1 MPFTTGYRTMLR
13 QAASCQPRVLLSR
26 SPATTNPYTKR
37 LISSR
42 RQSPPDSQPSPR
54 KSFPIAKVL
63 AGFIVTALAGSA
75 VALYPVLTKEP
86 AKPQE
91 AVVKYEK
98 ERPVA
103 RSKEDNRDI
112 ISSQHL
118 QVKQSWEHPGVYLW
132 GSNIGKVA
140 APDSKETSIKTPRR
154 LAYFD
159 DQLLRDI
166 KLDRDFGAAVTEKG
180 DLVQWGLGFSS
191 TDPNPVA
198 TLKGKDIVKIDIS
211 RDRIIALG
219 KNGSIYSVPVASSDQ
234 GSGSKPQQS
243 SWSLWTNS
251 SPISYRTIQPKNLSS
266 GEKVT
271 EIKCGLDHGLLL
283 TSAGRVFSFA
293 SSTTDFP
300 AKGQLG
306 IPGLAWASRPE
317 GAFDQP
323 HEIDMLKGF
332 KISQIAAGDNHSIA
346 LARDG
351 RVFVWGDNT
360 SGQLG
365 FESESEIPFVDG
377 PIPLPFSKTYG
388 GTKQKPTVTSIT
400 AGGNNSYFTVDA
412 TRVLGPGEDPSAVA
426 NLGEVNADTWSC
438 GSGIVGGLGNGRWTH
453 ISLGPTKIKTLSGLR
468 EWDETNHTAIPIRLS
483 RLSAGATHAAA
494 VMNNVT
500 YLDSSDK
507 KSMNDTNWGAD
518 IVWWGGNEHY
528 QLGTGKRNNVATPV
542 YIQPLDGGAGDA
554 EKGRRGEQH
563 RFQITPRRTVRLGE
577 DGKGRKVSVEQRV
590 ECGRHVTAV
599 YSGA

>member
-1 MPFTTGYRTMLR
+1 MNP
-13 QAASCQPRVLLSR
+13 CSR
-26 SPATTNPYTKR
+26 R

-42 RQSPPDSQPSPR
+42 RQAPPEPQPAPR
-54 KSFPIAKVL
+54 KRLPVAKVL
-63 AGFIVTALAGSA
+63 AGFILTVVAGSA
-75 VALYPVLTKEP
+75 VALYPELTKEP
-86 AKPQE
+86 VKPQE
-91 AVVKYEK
+91 AVVTYEK
-98 ERPVA
+98 KRPVA

-132 GSNIGKVA
+132 GSNTGRVA
-140 APDSKETSIKTPRR
+140 APDSKETVIKTPRR
-154 LAYFD
+154 LTYFD

-180 DLVQWGLGFSS
+180 DLVQWGLGFSN
-191 TDPNPVA
+191 TDPQPVT
-198 TLKGKDIVKIDIS
+198 TLKGKDLVKIGIS
-211 RDRIIALG
+211 RDRLIALG
-219 KNGSIYSVPVASSDQ
+219 KNGSVYSIPVTNSDQ
-234 GSGSKPQQS
+234 ATGSKPQQS
-243 SWSLWTNS
+243 SWSLWTSS
-251 SPISYRTIQPKNLSS
+251 SPISYRTIQPKNLGR
-266 GEKVT
+266 GETVT
-271 EIKCGLDHGLLL
+271 DIKSGLDHGLLL

-306 IPGLAWASRPE
+306 IPGLNWASRPA

-332 KISQIAAGDNHSIA
+332 KVSQIAAGDNHSLA
-346 LARDG
+346 LSKDG
-351 RVFVWGDNT
+351 KVFVWGDNT

-365 FESESEIPFVDG
+365 FETENEIPYVDG
-377 PIPLPFSKTYG
+377 PIPLPFSKLYA
-388 GTKQKPTVTSIT
+388 GTKQKPVVTSIA
-400 AGGNNSYFTVDA
+400 AGGNNSYFTIDA
-412 TRVLGPGEDPSAVA
+412 TRMLGQNEEPGDVA
-426 NLGEVNADTWSC
+426 NIGEVTADTWAC
-438 GSGIVGGLGNGRWTH
+438 GSGIFGGLGNGRWTH
-453 ISLGPTKIKTLSGLR
+453 VSLGPTKIKTLSGLR
-468 EWDETNHTAIPIRLS
+468 EWDENTNSVIPIRLA
-483 RLSAGATHAAA
+483 RLSAGSTHAAA

-528 QLGTGKRNNVATPV
+528 QLGTGRRNNVATPV

-554 EKGRRGEQH
+554 EKGRKGEEH